1 MEFVIKKSDLVRE
14 LQTVTGV
21 VEKRATIPIL
31 ANLLLET
38 RPDGLQ
44 VGASDIEVT
53 MRGTAK
59 ASVKSEGSVTLPA
72 GKLHE
77 LARSLP
83 DSDVQFKLLDKNH
96 VSISCERVRYRIA
109 GQPRDEFPPFPE
121 LDQSEGIKLPGKLL
135 NQMIERV
142 TFAITTEDPRYS
154 LNGALMLLEKGR
166 LTLVATD
173 SHRLAFVSREVG
185 QPKAALKV
193 IVPRKALAEVSKLT
207 SDLGEDDPV
216 VFGKSGN
223 QVFFVVGEHKLTS
236 SVLEGNFPRYENV
249 MPESCDV
256 VVKVPTDAFSQAVR
270 RVSLLASDR
279 YGRSV
284 KLTLADG
291 RLELSSKTEMG
302 EAQETVS
309 VAYEGPEMSIGFNAR
324 YLLDW
329 SSVVGSESV
338 SLEFNPNKAS
348 VDDPKR
354 AEPGEKPGQFR
365 PDPPGELDYRYIV
378 MPMHL

>member
-1 MEFVIKKSDLVRE
+1 MEFVINKSDLVRE

-21 VEKRATIPIL
+21 VEKRATLPIL

-38 RPDGLQ
+38 KPDGLQ

-53 MRGTAK
+53 MRGVAK
-59 ASVKSEGSVTLPA
+59 AKVKSEGSVTLPA

-83 DSDVQFKLLDKNH
+83 DAEVQFKLLEKNQ
-96 VSISCERVRYRIA
+96 VAISCDRVRYRIA

-121 LDQSEGIKLPGKLL
+121 LDQSEGIKLPGKML
-135 NQMIERV
+135 NEMIERV

-154 LNGALMLLEKGR
+154 LNGALMLLEKGK
-166 LTLVATD
+166 LTMVATD

-185 QPKAALKV
+185 QPKAALRV
-193 IVPRKALAEVSKLT
+193 IVPRKALAEVTKLT
-207 SDLGEDDPV
+207 SDLGDGDEIT
-216 VFGKSGN
+216 FGRSGN
-223 QVFFVVGEHKLTS
+223 QVYFVVGEHKLTS

-249 MPESCDV
+249 MPETCDV
-256 VVKVPTDAFSQAVR
+256 VVKLPTEAFSAAVR

-284 KLTLADG
+284 KLSLGDG
-291 RLELSSKTEMG
+291 GLELSSKTEMG
-302 EAQETVS
+302 EAQETLS
-309 VAYEGPEMSIGFNAR
+309 IDYDGPEMSIGFNAR

-329 SSVVGSESV
+329 ANVVGSETV
-338 SLEFNPNKAS
+338 SLEFNPSKSN
-348 VDDPKR
+348 VDDPKKV
-354 AEPGEKPGQFR
+354 EPGEKPGQFR
-365 PDPPGELDYRYIV
+365 PEPAGEIDYRYIV

>member
-1 MEFVIKKSDLVRE
+1 MEFVINKSDLVRE

-21 VEKRATIPIL
+21 VEKRATLPIL

-38 RPDGLQ
+38 KPDGLQ

-59 ASVKSEGSVTLPA
+59 AKVKSEGSVTLPA

-83 DSDVQFKLLDKNH
+83 DAEVQFKLLDKNQ
-96 VSISCERVRYRIA
+96 VAISCERIRYRIA

-121 LDQSEGIKLPGKLL
+121 LDQSEGIKLPGKML
-135 NQMIERV
+135 NEMIERV

-154 LNGALMLLEKGR
+154 LNGALMMLEKGK

-185 QPKAALKV
+185 QPKAALRV
-193 IVPRKALAEVSKLT
+193 IVPRKALAEVTKLT
-207 SDLGEDDPV
+207 SDLGDDDEV

-223 QVFFVVGEHKLTS
+223 QVYFIVGEHKLTS

-249 MPESCDV
+249 MPEACDV
-256 VVKVPTDAFSQAVR
+256 VIKLPTQAFSQAVR

-284 KLTLADG
+284 KLTLANG
-291 RLELSSKTEMG
+291 GLELSSKTEMG
-302 EAQETVS
+302 DAQETLS
-309 VAYEGPEMSIGFNAR
+309 IDYDGPEMSIGFNAR

-329 SSVVGSESV
+329 ANVVGSDTV
-338 SLEFNPNKAS
+338 SLEFNPSKAS

-354 AEPGEKPGQFR
+354 VEPGEKPGQFR
-365 PDPPGELDYRYIV
+365 PEPTGDVDYRYIV